1 VKSSF
6 ARTGRL
12 LAFVALTWL
21 APATYAGK
29 LAGQSFEEASRHW
42 AYQPIQ
48 RTTPPPVKAAERV
61 QSPIDT
67 FLLAKLEAKG
77 LTFAP
82 PADPRTLLRR
92 VCYDLIGLPPT
103 AEETEAFDREV
114 AAEVAEEKRKAGK
127 QENRGVPGPS
137 SRFPVFSSS
146 QSAAYARV
154 VERLLASPRYGERWG
169 RHWLDVA
176 RYAETKDLVLV
187 YGKDALRPYA
197 YTYRDYVIRAFN
209 EDVPFND
216 FVRDQLA
223 ADLVQ
228 PKVEPWRLAAL
239 GYLTLGRLFDNNVHD
254 QIDDQI
260 DTVSRGLLGLT
271 VACARCH
278 DHKYDAISAADYY
291 GLYGV
296 FASTERPYGLP
307 LIEDP
312 AQVPGGPEFEEML
325 AKARKELEDHLDRC
339 FNELTENLRQ
349 RIGDYLVRAVT
360 TKPDLT
366 ETTQFGLSLTPED
379 FRPTLMLRTRRFV
392 EQRAKPEDP
401 IFGPW
406 AALMALPGDSFPLV
420 AADVRR
426 LILPEAAEQG
436 SKGAGVQNAA
446 PITPAPSHLR
456 SPASPNPL
464 VLDALAQT
472 TLTNKASIARTYG
485 DLFRQVYE
493 ESKKPAAGS
502 PGLSASQRELLEI
515 VTGKDGPIWFDRR
528 DTPVHLSRPDADKY
542 GGLVQNLDKLAANA
556 TNPPPARAM
565 VVAELPE
572 PYAPRIFIRGSPSR
586 PGEAVPRSFLRVLNG
601 GAPQPLGEG
610 SGRLALARAIASPTN
625 PLSAR
630 VFVNRVWMEHFGEPL
645 VSSPADF
652 GVRSEPPTH
661 PELLDWLAGEFI
673 RSGWSVKHLHRVI
686 LTSAAF
692 QQSSVAT
699 DVRRLTSAEAGEK
712 GSRGAGV
719 QAAASIS
726 AAPSHPRSPATG
738 KSQSLPTSAATSVE
752 SDPDNRLLWH
762 YPRRRLDLEA
772 MRDTLLFVAGRLDVT
787 MGGRSVDV
795 AGEPLNARRT
805 VYGLVDRQNLPGLF
819 RSFDFAVPDQCVE
832 RRPKTTVPQQ
842 ALFAMNSPFVME
854 QARALAAAAAG
865 LPDSAGKATV
875 LIRQV
880 LGRLPTDREIARARE
895 FVEAASSDTDAKLT
909 PWEQFAQA
917 LLASNELVFLD

>member
-1 VKSSF
+1 VKAF
-6 ARTGRL
+6 LLNFGRTLAL
-12 LAFVALTWL
+12 LASVGL
-21 APATYAGK
+21 APLAHAGK
-29 LAGQSFEEASRHW
+29 LTGQTFAAAKEHW
-42 AYQPIQ
+42 AYRPLA
-48 RTTPPPVKAAERV
+48 TMPPPAVRATDRV
-61 QSPIDT
+61 QTPIDA

-77 LTFAP
+77 LGYAP
-82 PADPRTLLRR
+82 PAEPRVLLRR
-92 VCYDLIGLPPT
+92 IYYDLIGLPPT
-103 AEETEAFDREV
+103 AEEVESFVQSEIT
-114 AAEVAEEKRKAGK
+114 
-127 QENRGVPGPS
+127 NR
-137 SRFPVFSSS
+137 
-146 QSAAYARV
+146 QSAITAV
-154 VERLLASPRYGERWG
+154 VDRLLASPRYGERWG

-187 YGKDALRPYA
+187 YGQDALRPYA

-209 EDVPFND
+209 EDVPFNE

-278 DHKYDAISAADYY
+278 DHKYDAVTMADYY

-296 FASTERPYGLP
+296 FASTERPYVLP

-312 AQVPGGPEFEEML
+312 AQVPGGAEFEEKL

-379 FRPTLMLRTRRFV
+379 FRPTIMLRTRRFV
-392 EQRAKPEDP
+392 ELRAKPDDF

-406 AALMALPGDSFPLV
+406 AMLMALSDDSFPLI
-420 AADVRR
+420 ADDVRR
-426 LILPEAAEQG
+426 RI
-436 SKGAGVQNAA
+436 A
-446 PITPAPSHLR
+446 PVESSAS
-456 SPASPNPL
+456 SPRRLPNPL
-464 VLDALAQT
+464 VVEALAQA
-472 TLTNKASIARTYG
+472 TLTNKASIARVYG
-485 DLFRQVYE
+485 DLFRRVYS

-502 PGLSASQRELLEI
+502 SGLSEDQRAPLEV

-528 DTPVHLSRPDADKY
+528 DTHDHLSRPDADKY
-542 GGLVQNLDKLAANA
+542 GGLVQNLDKLAAHA
-556 TNPPPARAM
+556 TNAPPARAM
-565 VVAELPE
+565 VVSELPE
-572 PYAPRIFIRGSPSR
+572 PYAPRIFTRGSPSR

-601 GAPQPLGEG
+601 GAPLPLGEG
-610 SGRLALARAIASPTN
+610 SGRLALANAITSPTN
-625 PLSAR
+625 PLTAR

-645 VSSPADF
+645 VGSPADF
-652 GVRSEPPTH
+652 GVRSDAPTH

-673 RSGWSVKHLHRVI
+673 RSGWSVKRLHRVI
-686 LTSAAF
+686 VLSGAF
-692 QQSSVAT
+692 QQSSVGA
-699 DVRRLTSAEAGEK
+699 DVRRLSSESEAG
-712 GSRGAGV
+712 
-719 QAAASIS
+719 S
-726 AAPSHPRSPATG
+726 AKSERSQ
-738 KSQSLPTSAATSVE
+738 QSLVTSSPTGEVT
-752 SDPDNRLLWH
+752 DPENHLLWH

-772 MRDTLLFVAGRLDVT
+772 MRDSLLFVAGRLDVA

-795 AGEPLNARRT
+795 AGDPLNARRT

-854 QARALAAAAAG
+854 QARALAASVAG
-865 LPDSAGKATV
+865 LPDNAGKAAA
-875 LIRQV
+875 LFRRV
-880 LGRLPTDREIARARE
+880 LGRLPTDREITRARE
-895 FVEAASSDTDAKLT
+895 FVDAAGDDAEAKLS
-909 PWEQFAQA
+909 PWEQFAQV
-917 LLASNELVFLD
+917 LLASNELLFRD

>member
-1 VKSSF
+1 MKSLLPNFGRILAVF
-6 ARTGRL
+6 AAVG
-12 LAFVALTWL
+12 L
-21 APATYAGK
+21 APLVQAGK
-29 LAGQSFEEASRHW
+29 LTGQSFAAAKDHW
-42 AYQPIQ
+42 AYRPLA
-48 RTTPPPVKAAERV
+48 TTPPPTVRATDRV
-61 QSPIDT
+61 QTPIDA

-77 LTFAP
+77 LGYAP
-82 PADPRTLLRR
+82 SAEPRALLRR
-92 VCYDLIGLPPT
+92 IYYDLIGLPPT
-103 AEETEAFDREV
+103 VEEVEAF
-114 AAEVAEEKRKAGK
+114 A
-127 QENRGVPGPS
+127 
-137 SRFPVFSSS
+137 
-146 QSAAYARV
+146 QSAVHNPQSAITAV
-154 VERLLASPRYGERWG
+154 VDRLLASPRYGERWG

-209 EDVPFND
+209 EDVPFNE

-278 DHKYDAISAADYY
+278 DHKYDAVTMADYY

-296 FASTERPYGLP
+296 FASTERPYVLP

-312 AQVPGGPEFEEML
+312 AQVPGGAEFEEKL

-339 FNELTENLRQ
+339 FSELTENLRQ
-349 RIGDYLVRAVT
+349 RVGDYLVRAVT

-379 FRPTLMLRTRRFV
+379 FRPTIMLRTRRFV
-392 EQRAKPEDP
+392 EQRVKPEDP

-406 AALMALPGDSFPLV
+406 ATLMALADDSFPLV
-420 AADVRR
+420 DDNVRR
-426 LILPEAAEQG
+426 RIAPGEG
-436 SKGAGVQNAA
+436 SA
-446 PITPAPSHLR
+446 S
-456 SPASPNPL
+456 SPRRLHSPL
-464 VLDALAQT
+464 VVEALTQT
-472 TLTNKASIARTYG
+472 TLTNKASIARVYG
-485 DLFRQVYE
+485 DLFRRVYE

-502 PGLSASQRELLEI
+502 PGLTADQRALLEV
-515 VTGKDGPIWFDRR
+515 VTGKDGPIWFDPR

-542 GGLVQNLDKLAANA
+542 GGLVQNLDKLAAHA
-556 TNPPPARAM
+556 TNAPPARAM
-565 VVAELPE
+565 VVSDLPE
-572 PYAPRIFIRGSPSR
+572 PYAPRIFTRGSPSR

-601 GAPQPLGEG
+601 GAPLPLGEG
-610 SGRLALARAIASPTN
+610 SGRLALANAVTSPTN
-625 PLSAR
+625 PLTAR

-645 VSSPADF
+645 VGSPADF
-652 GVRSEPPTH
+652 GVRSDPPTH
-661 PELLDWLAGEFI
+661 PELLDWLASEFI
-673 RSGWSVKHLHRVI
+673 RSGWSVKHLHRLIV
-686 LTSAAF
+686 LSGAF
-692 QQSSVAT
+692 QQSSSDQYSVVSESVNVRPASLNTHPLNT
-699 DVRRLTSAEAGEK
+699 DYSSHAH
-712 GSRGAGV
+712 
-719 QAAASIS
+719 AA
-726 AAPSHPRSPATG
+726 
-738 KSQSLPTSAATSVE
+738 
-752 SDPDNRLLWH
+752 DPDNHLLWH

-772 MRDTLLFVAGRLDVT
+772 MRDTLLFVAGRLDVA

-795 AGEPLNARRT
+795 ASNPLNARRT

-854 QARALAAAAAG
+854 QARALAAGVADLA
-865 LPDSAGKATV
+865 DNSSKATA
-875 LIRQV
+875 LIREI
-880 LGRLPTDREIARARE
+880 LGRQPTGPEVSRAIQ
-895 FVEAASSDTDAKLT
+895 FVGMASTDPDAKLA
-909 PWEQFAQA
+909 PWEQFAQV

>member
-1 VKSSF
+1 MKRISF
-6 ARTGRL
+6 LSLTVL
-12 LAFVALTWL
+12 ALTGVL
-21 APATYAGK
+21 LGGRSAHAAK
-29 LAGQSFEEASRHW
+29 LTGQSFEAARSHW
-42 AYQPIQ
+42 AYQPLA
-48 RTTPPPVKAAERV
+48 PVPVPAVKAANRV
-61 QSPIDT
+61 QTPVDA

-77 LTFAP
+77 LTYAP
-82 PADPRTLLRR
+82 SADPRTRLRR
-92 VCYDLIGLPPT
+92 IYYDLIGLPPT
-103 AEETEAFDREV
+103 IEEVEAF
-114 AAEVAEEKRKAGK
+114 A
-127 QENRGVPGPS
+127 QS
-137 SRFPVFSSS
+137 SLRNP
-146 QSAAYARV
+146 QSALEEV
-154 VERLLASPRYGERWG
+154 VDRLLASPRYGERWG

-209 EDVPFND
+209 KDLPFND
-216 FVRDQLA
+216 FIRDQLA

-278 DHKYDAISAADYY
+278 DHKYDAVTMADYY

-296 FASTERPYGLP
+296 FASTERPYVLP

-312 AQVPGGPEFEEML
+312 AQVPGGAEFEQQL

-379 FRPTLMLRTRRFV
+379 FRPTIMLRTRRFV
-392 EQRAKPEDP
+392 DQRVKPQDP
-401 IFGPW
+401 VFGPW
-406 AALMALPGDSFPLV
+406 AALMEQPDTSFPIV
-420 AADVRR
+420 AANVRR
-426 LILPEAAEQG
+426 LTSKSVGG
-436 SKGAGVQNAA
+436 SGKAQW
-446 PITPAPSHLR
+446 
-456 SPASPNPL
+456 NPL
-464 VLDALAQT
+464 VLESLTQT
-472 TLTNKASIARTYG
+472 TLTNKGAIARAYG
-485 DLFRQVYE
+485 DLFRRVYE
-493 ESKKPAAGS
+493 DSKKPAAGS
-502 PGLSASQRELLEI
+502 PGLTADQRDLLEV

-556 TNPPPARAM
+556 TNAPPARAM
-565 VVAELPE
+565 VVSELPE
-572 PYAPRIFIRGSPSR
+572 PYAPRIFTRGSPSR

-601 GAPQPLGEG
+601 GAPLPLGEG
-610 SGRLALARAIASPTN
+610 SGRLTLANAITSPTN
-625 PLSAR
+625 PLTAR

-645 VSSPADF
+645 VGSPADF
-652 GVRSEPPTH
+652 GVRSDPPTH
-661 PELLDWLAGEFI
+661 PELLDWLAGEFL

-686 LTSAAF
+686 VLSGAF
-692 QQSSVAT
+692 QQGSSDQYSAISRSVISEPAARGSHGLNSDSLNT
-699 DVRRLTSAEAGEK
+699 DYSAHA
-712 GSRGAGV
+712 R
-719 QAAASIS
+719 
-726 AAPSHPRSPATG
+726 T
-738 KSQSLPTSAATSVE
+738 T
-752 SDPDNRLLWH
+752 DPENHLLWH

-787 MGGRSVDV
+787 MAGRSVDV
-795 AGEPLNARRT
+795 AGDPQNTRRT
-805 VYGLVDRQNLPGLF
+805 VYGLVDRQNLPGMF

-854 QARALAAAAAG
+854 QARALAAGVADLADDSSKAAA
-865 LPDSAGKATV
+865 
-875 LIRQV
+875 LIRQIM
-880 LGRLPTDREIARARE
+880 GRSPADGELARARR
-895 FVEAASSDTDAKLT
+895 FVAAAASDPDAKLT
-909 PWEQFAQA
+909 PWEQFAQV
-917 LLASNELVFLD
+917 LLASNELVFPD